1 VGKNSFWS
9 SPPTEL
15 SELTCAPTTRQ
26 HPEHAGGPLARDLH
40 VAETG
45 TVESEAA
52 QAAIKALDPPPGIA
66 DWHQTQIEWFG
77 LESLFARAVVKNGIT
92 VTKPAYDAAKER
104 FMAEANDELVR
115 AVETCPQLATFHA
128 RVVVGETP
136 AASPEA

>member
-1 VGKNSFWS
+1 LPK
-9 SPPTEL
+9 
-15 SELTCAPTTRQ
+15 
-26 HPEHAGGPLARDLH
+26 PEPSKVRRPQDRNAGDDH
-40 VAETG
+40 EVA
-45 TVESEAA
+45 EAA

-115 AVETCPQLATFHA
+115 AVETCPELATLNA
-128 RVVVGETP
+128 RVVVGATP
-136 AASPEA
+136 EPRLRREEGVDSNLLPL